1 MGDYGYEILKHRLA
15 CENRYFSVFLDTI
28 GKDGQILAEDYMS
41 IAPKT
46 KNEEQITGV
55 ITLPVK
61 DGKYGL
67 LKIYRHPIQDFS
79 WELPG
84 GFMEPNESPIL
95 SAQRELKE
103 EVGLVCEEK
112 NFINLGTFHPSP
124 GLISGKLCI
133 FSAEKCKPVI
143 HTEEP
148 DSEEPDSE
156 EPDFGISQFKWFSEE
171 EVEEYIEKGL
181 IHDSSTILAIY
192 RRKKL
197 FNKSV

>member
-103 EVGLVCEEK
+103 ETGLVCKEED
-112 NFINLGTFHPSP
+112 IIHLGNFHPVP
-124 GLISGKLCI
+124 GLVSGKACI
-133 FSAEKCKPVI
+133 FSAEKCVLVPQ
-143 HTEEP
+143 TQQAE
-148 DSEEPDSE
+148 
-156 EPDFGISQFKWFSEE
+156 FGISQFKWFSEE
-171 EVEEYIEKGL
+171 EIEEHIKKGL
-181 IHDSSTILAIY
+181 LRDTSAILAIY
-192 RRKKL
+192 RRNRILNQRTKIL
-197 FNKSV
+197 